1 MHDAIVCD
9 AAHVTHAGE
18 HVVVP
23 LLCLSGV
30 VPSPAGDSGPN
41 NGRVLVNL
49 DLTNAQPAAGGGAA
63 AEVTAWCEFHNGVA
77 AGLKIVPC
85 RSRRKQQ
92 RQQQQQSDGSVEDAG
107 SGMASSRDGSGA
119 GSLSDSWL
127 PHSKPA
133 VPNYAHAGVL
143 LALGLHGHLDRLCW
157 TDLYR

>member
-1 MHDAIVCD
+1 M
-9 AAHVTHAGE
+9 
-18 HVVVP
+18 VVP

-30 VPSPAGDSGPN
+30 VPGPAGDSGPN

-92 RQQQQQSDGSVEDAG
+92 RQQQQHSDGSVEDAG
-107 SGMASSRDGSGA
+107 SGMASSRDGSG
-119 GSLSDSWL
+119 GTSLSDSWL

-157 TDLYR
+157 TDLYRSGHMGTACSAVISIALAG